1 MIVLDTNVLSELMR
15 PQVDPAIGDW
25 INRFSQGDLF
35 ITAITRAEIERG
47 LNLLPRGKRQS
58 NYRRCA
64 DATYKQ
70 FKGRCLPFEE
80 SAAVQFGLVQAGR
93 QRAGRP
99 ISTEDAQIASIVLV
113 HGMSLATRNTRD
125 FRLIENLKLI
135 NPWDW
140 AVNPS

>member
-70 FKGRCLPFEE
+70 VKGRCLPFEE

>member
-1 MIVLDTNVLSELMR
+1 LIVLDTNVLSELMR

-47 LNLLPRGKRQS
+47 LTLLPRGKRQS

-80 SAAVQFGLVQAGR
+80 SAAVQFGLVQAAR